1 MATLPAWVSQAP
13 ANLDVVTPLRAR
25 ACDALDAV
33 LGSKRRPAATGT
45 RIMSRGVER
54 C

>member
-13 ANLDVVTPLRAR
+13 ATFDVVAPLKRASG
-25 ACDALDAV
+25 AWQAML
-33 LGSKRRPAATGT
+33 KTTRRPAAVGP
-45 RIMSRGVER
+45 RLMSRGVER

>member
-13 ANLDVVTPLRAR
+13 ATFDGVAPLKAHTVHVVH
-25 ACDALDAV
+25 AV
-33 LGSKRRPAATGT
+33 LRSKRRPATT
-45 RIMSRGVER
+45 RPRLMTKGAER

>member
-13 ANLDVVTPLRAR
+13 ATLDVVAPLRTR
-25 ACDALDAV
+25 AFDVVHAV
-33 LGSKRRPAATGT
+33 LKSTRRPAAAGP
-45 RIMSRGVER
+45 RLMSKGVER

>member
-13 ANLDVVTPLRAR
+13 ATFDVVPPLKTRAS
-25 ACDALDAV
+25 DVVHAV
-33 LGSKRRPAATGT
+33 LRSSRRPAAAGP
-45 RIMSRGVER
+45 RLMPKGVER

>member
-13 ANLDVVTPLRAR
+13 ATFDLVAPLKSRAFHV
-25 ACDALDAV
+25 LHAV
-33 LGSKRRPAATGT
+33 LRSKRRSADAGP
-45 RIMSRGVER
+45 RLMSRGVER

>member
-13 ANLDVVTPLRAR
+13 PTIDVIAPLKAR
-25 ACDALDAV
+25 AVDALHAV
-33 LGSKRRPAATGT
+33 LPSRRRPAAA
-45 RIMSRGVER
+45 RPRLMPRGVER

>member
-13 ANLDVVTPLRAR
+13 ATFDVVAPLKTRAFDVVHAMLR
-25 ACDALDAV
+25 
-33 LGSKRRPAATGT
+33 SSRRPAASGP
-45 RIMSRGVER
+45 RLMRKGVER

>member
-13 ANLDVVTPLRAR
+13 ATFDMVAPLKSRASG
-25 ACDALDAV
+25 V
-33 LGSKRRPAATGT
+33 LHVMLKGKRRPATAGP
-45 RIMSRGVER
+45 RLMSRGVER

>member
-13 ANLDVVTPLRAR
+13 ATFDVVAPMKAR
-25 ACDALDAV
+25 AFEVVHAV
-33 LGSKRRPAATGT
+33 LRSPRRPAAA
-45 RIMSRGVER
+45 RPRLMSKGAER

>member
-13 ANLDVVTPLRAR
+13 VTFDVIAPLKSRAY
-25 ACDALDAV
+25 DVMHTV
-33 LGSKRRPAATGT
+33 LKGTRRPAAASP
-45 RIMSRGVER
+45 RLMPRGVER